1 MPSGACWLL
10 GGSFQGWPV
19 HPELRVEVKWL
30 SPCTSGRCQLPLW
43 PPHGHLWENELSEL
57 ETVIM
62 ALCFLPAWAS
72 TGLSSAVGNIYLL
85 QVRTLTSPGDSCR
98 A

>member
-1 MPSGACWLL
+1 MAQTLHLRQVPAPSLATT
-10 GGSFQGWPV
+10 
-19 HPELRVEVKWL
+19 R
-30 SPCTSGRCQLPLW
+30 SP
-43 PPHGHLWENELSEL
+43 WENELSEL

-62 ALCFLPAWAS
+62 TLCFLPAWAS